1 MTRAKKRLSLS
12 CAYHRTVFGQRKV
25 REPSRFL
32 SEIPDEFIEVRIS
45 EHRDSFGAE
54 EVPPVPKSKKSQNA
68 KGGYSAGQRVVHSHF
83 GNGKIE
89 SVTGKGDSARLTIQF
104 DSLPNPKVLVAQY
117 AKLRSLK

>member
-54 EVPPVPKSKKSQNA
+54 EVPPVPKSKKSKAGNN
-68 KGGYSAGQRVVHSHF
+68 GYTVGNRIIHSHF
-83 GNGKIE
+83 GDGEIE
-89 SVTGKGDSARLTIQF
+89 SITGSGDSARLTIQF

-117 AKLRSLK
+117 AKLRLLK